1 MTRRVIVLAVLGVLV
16 GSWPVR
22 AHHGNAAF
30 ENANQITVKATVTEW
45 IWSNPHCF
53 LKFDVKDDKGQVVNW
68 IAETSNPPDMIAR
81 GWTRRSFKVGDEVSV
96 TMIVA
101 KNGVPVGRV
110 RQVVLPNGQTL
121 AATGPVPASPAP

>member
-1 MTRRVIVLAVLGVLV
+1 MTRRTIALAVLGVLV

-30 ENANQITVKATVTEW
+30 ENANQVMVKATVTEW

-53 LKFDVKDDKGQVVNW
+53 LKFDVKDEKGQVVSW

-81 GWTRRSFKVGDEVSV
+81 GWTRRSFKAGDEVSL

-121 AATGPVPASPAP
+121 AASGPVTASPAP